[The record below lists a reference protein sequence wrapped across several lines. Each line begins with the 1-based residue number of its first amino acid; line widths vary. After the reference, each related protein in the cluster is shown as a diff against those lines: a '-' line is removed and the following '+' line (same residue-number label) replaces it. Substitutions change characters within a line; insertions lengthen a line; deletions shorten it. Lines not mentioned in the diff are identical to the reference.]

1 MFPGPAATCCVPGED
16 HVARVRAQWAR
27 EAPGLDT
34 SPMAVVARVGRA
46 HAYMD
51 HALEATF
58 ARHGLTRGTWD
69 VLAALRRQ
77 GAPHRLSPTELYR
90 QLMRT
95 SGAMT
100 HRLAQLE
107 RAELIRRVPD
117 PDDGRGLLV
126 ALTRRGRTL
135 VESVGPA
142 HMANERALLRGLTT
156 DEQEQ
161 LAGLLGKLLRSLELE
176 RPTPP
181 PRSPGGGSD
190 PE

>member
-1 MFPGPAATCCVPGED
+1 MFTGAAATCCVARED

-34 SPMAVVARVGRA
+34 APMAVVARVGRA

-58 ARHGLTRGTWD
+58 ARYGLNRGTWD

-77 GAPHRLSPTELYR
+77 GPPYQLSPTELYR

-117 PDDGRGLLV
+117 PEDGRGLLV

-135 VESVGPA
+135 GESVGPA
-142 HMANERALLRGLTT
+142 HMANERELLRGLTT
-156 DEQEQ
+156 EEQEQ
-161 LAGLLGKLLRSLELE
+161 LAGLLGRLLCSLEQE
-176 RPTPP
+176 RPSPP
-181 PRSPGGGSD
+181 PRSPGRGS
-190 PE
+190 E

>member
-1 MFPGPAATCCVPGED
+1 MRPAATCCVPRED

-34 SPMAVVARVGRA
+34 GPMAVVARVGRA

-51 HALEATF
+51 HALEETF

-69 VLAALRRQ
+69 VLVALRRQ
-77 GAPHRLSPTELYR
+77 GPPYRLSPTELYR

-100 HRLAQLE
+100 HRLARLE
-107 RAELIRRVPD
+107 RAELIRRIPD

-135 VESVGPA
+135 VDAVGPV
-142 HMANERALLRGLTT
+142 HMANERALLQALSTE
-156 DEQEQ
+156 EQEQ
-161 LAGLLGKLLRSLELE
+161 LAGLLGKLLCALEHE
-176 RPTPP
+176 QPARVTV
-181 PRSPGGGSD
+181 RGA
-190 PE
+190 E